1 MMSDNM
7 MSNNMMGANTT
18 AKLFLGGLS
27 PGTTSDMIGNYFSQC
42 CGVNVVEATA
52 MYNEQGQHR
61 GFGFVTLD
69 SQAAAD
75 QVTGYPHQIDG
86 RVISVSPCLAQGLA
100 PPASGKAAV
109 AAAAGLYDPARY
121 KPKLFIG
128 GISPATTAEMI
139 AEYFAQYGKVV
150 HAEHMMTPG
159 GRTRGFGFVTFE
171 NSEAADNCLAY
182 PHYLD
187 GRLVNLKAATKE
199 GTKWGEGGTM
209 TQSTAMLRQPEETR
223 QQIETMLDEWVEAKR
238 GKNFA
243 VADRIRNELRA
254 KGIEPEVERPA
265 GSGGQSSK
273 GFGAKISD
281 KEIASMLDGWEA
293 AKYNKDFATA
303 DKIRTELRGHGVE
316 PDKERPQ
323 AGKGGGI
330 GGAKAAGRGVWDASK
345 QPEPGPSG
353 LEGVDNSTLL
363 DGWVEAKCLKDFAT
377 ADWIRD
383 ELRIRGIHPEM
394 ERPDAAQ
401 MVPAGQG
408 LGPEGNQGLMR
419 SGAPVPVIPVDPAA
433 LTKAA
438 APAKGGGKGKGK
450 FGMPY

>member
-171 NSEAADNCLAY
+171 QPSSAFTALAS
-182 PHYLD
+182 PQQLD
-187 GRLVNLKAATKE
+187 GRVITIKSATKD
-199 GTKWGEGGTM
+199 GAQKWGGDEGLRSGP
-209 TQSTAMLRQPEETR
+209 SEKMLSVPPEKRPHLENL
-223 QQIETMLDEWVEAKR
+223 LDEWVAAKR
-238 GKNFA
+238 AKDFA
-243 VADRIRNELRA
+243 TADRIRNELRA
-254 KGIEPEVERPA
+254 SGIEPEAERPT
-265 GSGGQSSK
+265 GRGGGGGK
-273 GFGAKISD
+273 GFG
-281 KEIASMLDGWEA
+281 
-293 AKYNKDFATA
+293 
-303 DKIRTELRGHGVE
+303 
-316 PDKERPQ
+316 
-323 AGKGGGI
+323 
-330 GGAKAAGRGVWDASK
+330 
-345 QPEPGPSG
+345 
-353 LEGVDNSTLL
+353 
-363 DGWVEAKCLKDFAT
+363 
-377 ADWIRD
+377 
-383 ELRIRGIHPEM
+383 
-394 ERPDAAQ
+394 
-401 MVPAGQG
+401 
-408 LGPEGNQGLMR
+408 
-419 SGAPVPVIPVDPAA
+419 
-433 LTKAA
+433 
-438 APAKGGGKGKGK
+438 PAKGGGKGKP
-450 FGMPY
+450 GMPGMPGMPF